1 MGGAIW
7 YLKQCELFER
17 LSETEAG
24 QLNRRA
30 LARTFKRGTVIYSP
44 TQPGESVMVLASG
57 RVKIKDITLG
67 GRETIMAFI
76 EEGEVFGE
84 LALLDGDTRQ
94 EYAETVD
101 ACQVLVIPREDILAL
116 MGTRPDIALSVT
128 KLIGLRR
135 RRIETRLRNLLFL
148 PSRDRMLHILL
159 ELAETHGDRTGNRVE
174 IRVPLSHQDIASLI
188 GVTRETVTLTLGQM
202 QSEGLVEVSRRRIAI
217 RDLARLRAEA
227 GGAPVPDAHAAEQR
241 VAGKSAA
248 ARSTRID

>member
-1 MGGAIW
+1 MGAAIW

-30 LARTFKRGTVIYSP
+30 LTRTFKRGTVIYSP

-67 GRETIMAFI
+67 GRETILAFI
-76 EEGEVFGE
+76 EEGELFGE
-84 LALLDGDTRQ
+84 LALMDGDTRQ

-101 ACQVLVIPREDILAL
+101 ACQVLVLPREDLLAL
-116 MGTRPDIALSVT
+116 METRPDIALSVT

-135 RRIETRLRNLLFL
+135 RRIESRLRNLLFL

-159 ELAETHGDRTGNRVE
+159 ELAESHGDRTGNRVE
-174 IRVPLSHQDIASLI
+174 IRVPLSHQDVASLI
-188 GVTRETVTLTLGQM
+188 GVTRETATLTLGQL
-202 QSEGLVEVSRRRIAI
+202 QTDGLVEVSRRRIVI
-217 RDLARLRAEA
+217 RDLAGLRGEA
-227 GGAPVPDAHAAEQR
+227 GGVPDSGAPAPPARPRPVPPPAPR
-241 VAGKSAA
+241 
-248 ARSTRID
+248 

>member
-1 MGGAIW
+1 MGAAIW
-7 YLKQCELFER
+7 YLKQCELFEQ

-30 LARTFKRGTVIYSP
+30 LTRTFKRGTVIYSP

-76 EEGEVFGE
+76 EEGELFGE
-84 LALLDGDTRQ
+84 LALMDGDTRQ

-101 ACQVLVIPREDILAL
+101 ACQVLVIPREDLLAL
-116 MGTRPDIALSVT
+116 METRPDIALSVT

-159 ELAETHGDRTGNRVE
+159 ELAESHGDRTGNRVE
-174 IRVPLSHQDIASLI
+174 IRVPLSHQDVASLI
-188 GVTRETVTLTLGQM
+188 GVTRETATLTLGQL
-202 QSEGLVEVSRRRIAI
+202 QADGLVEVSRRRIVI
-217 RDLARLRAEA
+217 RNLAGLRREA
-227 GGAPVPDAHAAEQR
+227 CGVADSDVPAPPARPRSVPPPAPR
-241 VAGKSAA
+241 
-248 ARSTRID
+248 

>member
-1 MGGAIW
+1 MGAAIW
-7 YLKQCELFER
+7 YLKQCELFEQ

-30 LARTFKRGTVIYSP
+30 LTRTFKRGAVIYSP

-57 RVKIKDITLG
+57 RVKIKDITVG

-76 EEGEVFGE
+76 EEGELFGE
-84 LALLDGDTRQ
+84 LALMDGDTRQ

-101 ACQVLVIPREDILAL
+101 TCQVLVIPREDLLAL
-116 MGTRPDIALSVT
+116 METRPDIALSVT

-159 ELAETHGDRTGNRVE
+159 ELAESHGDRTGNRVE
-174 IRVPLSHQDIASLI
+174 IRIPLSHQDIASLI
-188 GVTRETVTLTLGQM
+188 GVTRETATLTLGQM
-202 QSEGLVEVSRRRIAI
+202 QTEGLVAVSRRRIVI
-217 RDLARLRAEA
+217 RDLAGLRRPA
-227 GGAPVPDAHAAEQR
+227 GGVADSDAAAPPARPRPVPPPAPR
-241 VAGKSAA
+241 
-248 ARSTRID
+248 